1 LAKYLLLL
9 TAVFLFWLA
18 MRVFRF
24 AMRLVVLA
32 VAFLLFGTFYYLYV
46 KKRSKT

>member
-1 LAKYLLLL
+1 MAKYLLLL

-32 VAFLLFGTFYYLYV
+32 VALLLFGTFYYLYV
-46 KKRSKT
+46 KKR

>member
-1 LAKYLLLL
+1 MAKYLLLL

-32 VAFLLFGTFYYLYV
+32 IAFLLFGTFYYLYV
-46 KKRSKT
+46 KKKR

>member
-1 LAKYLLLL
+1 MAKFLLLL

-32 VAFLLFGTFYYLYV
+32 MAFLLFGAFYYMYV
-46 KKRSKT
+46 KKR